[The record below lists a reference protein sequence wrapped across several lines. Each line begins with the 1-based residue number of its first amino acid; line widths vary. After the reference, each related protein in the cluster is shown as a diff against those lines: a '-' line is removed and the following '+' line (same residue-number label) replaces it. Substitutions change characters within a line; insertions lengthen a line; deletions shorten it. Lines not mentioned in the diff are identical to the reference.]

1 MSTPPPKWARYVV
14 LIALDIMS
22 SLHAVPPLSFFFS
35 SAHFRLR
42 LVHLKMFFL
51 RSIPVP
57 YAYIA
62 SADSVTGAPTQNLLE
77 CLPPNYSRSREITF
91 PSYDEPEAT
100 CCDANGFYPELT
112 FSLQV
117 LLARHEAYMADAE
130 RDRTE
135 LTSRIDQ
142 LETDKRD
149 LEADNAKTIEENR
162 MLLDQLEALNTSVT
176 DAEVQ
181 ITTLEAALRSSQLS
195 VRRLEGAA
203 ARAAELEK
211 ELEYLER
218 EQEKIQNDLFSSQR
232 DARSAIQRWRTA
244 ERGISSLQDQLE
256 RIEREA
262 TQERER
268 HAEVVERLERQSA
281 MEKDL
286 TAAAG
291 RLKGAAAT
299 KSLGDGK
306 TTNPAVS
313 HFVRDLLQD
322 NANLQLGIAELRELL
337 ASSNDEI
344 QLLREQLVYHQ
355 PIGEGEA
362 SAAST
367 LRAELG
373 PQEHEMNHETPT
385 RKPSVHRH
393 APKLSQEL
401 HIHHHYHVKPDAKKP
416 KKKRHGLSA
425 SIFSPPMRS
434 PSTPPGGQWQMNQG
448 SPAPALLSHGYR
460 DSVSTV
466 PSNRWSVFSEN
477 MSDAAISSVPTS
489 PRSNN
494 RDSMFGRSMLEGSC
508 PTSPVT
514 STDPRS
520 PGFENFYRQGPSDHS
535 AYHFQQSHLPL
546 LDKGSDGKAAV
557 SMSSTPIQPSN
568 LDSYGANS
576 QATPDRLTESP
587 TDMSRSPESTRTSP
601 LALTVSTSASLDDT
615 DDNSSITPTSTAGG
629 PPVYRKIHRTTSH
642 ESIMSLSGG
651 LDIHTLKTR
660 PSQLTLRHLGTA
672 AVADTGLSAVT
683 ASPTISRVI
692 SGNGRPGSA
701 ALRDSLSLG
710 LPMPRTRVVSAGVSG
725 SPATSTLTSFATPRQ
740 PTSALGRF
748 AAWRLW
754 GGSSSAST
762 TPSST
767 TPVPAIQEA
776 VVTTVEDVS
785 TTPKSPLTPAS
796 LCSSSKSP
804 REQQRDF
811 SRPAGINQAGAIPG
825 FQEYFA
831 AHQRRAPPSKVTPDV
846 VDRDALM
853 EVLNGE

>member
-1 MSTPPPKWARYVV
+1 MEAE
-14 LIALDIMS
+14 
-22 SLHAVPPLSFFFS
+22 S
-35 SAHFRLR
+35 SAS
-42 LVHLKMFFL
+42 VTVNAMAAISSAL
-51 RSIPVP
+51 RSE
-57 YAYIA
+57 
-62 SADSVTGAPTQNLLE
+62 SVKIQCCCGRPDCVFLKHNCSVLE
-77 CLPPNYSRSREITF
+77 SVEKDVHT
-91 PSYDEPEAT
+91 A
-100 CCDANGFYPELT
+100 AKMG
-112 FSLQV
+112 QV

-142 LETDKRD
+142 LETDKRG

-232 DARSAIQRWRTA
+232 DARSAVQRWKTA
-244 ERGISSLQDQLE
+244 ERGISNLQDQLE

-268 HAEVVERLERQSA
+268 HAEIVERLERQSA

-355 PIGEGEA
+355 PIAQGEA

-385 RKPSVHRH
+385 RKPSVHQH

-401 HIHHHYHVKPDAKKP
+401 HIHHHYHVKPEAKKP

-448 SPAPALLSHGYR
+448 SHTPALLSHGYR

-494 RDSMFGRSMLEGSC
+494 RDSMFDRSMLEGSC
-508 PTSPVT
+508 PTSPIT

-520 PGFENFYRQGPSDHS
+520 PGFENAYRQGPSDAS
-535 AYHFQQSHLPL
+535 AHNFQHLHFSS
-546 LDKGSDGKAAV
+546 LDKGSDENAAV
-557 SMSSTPIQPSN
+557 SMSTTPIQSSN
-568 LDSYGANS
+568 LDAFVANS
-576 QATPDRLTESP
+576 QATPDRLTDSP
-587 TDMSRSPESTRTSP
+587 MDMSRSPESTRTSP
-601 LALTVSTSASLDDT
+601 LALTVSTGVSLDDT

-629 PPVYRKIHRTTSH
+629 RPMSRKIHRAASH

-651 LDIHTLKTR
+651 LDIHTLKAR
-660 PSQLTLRHLGTA
+660 PSQLTLRHLGTMA
-672 AVADTGLSAVT
+672 AADTGLSAVT
-683 ASPTISRVI
+683 ASPTISRVVA
-692 SGNGRPGSA
+692 GNGRPGSA
-701 ALRDSLSLG
+701 ALRDSLSIG

-725 SPATSTLTSFATPRQ
+725 TSTGTSFATPRQ

-767 TPVPAIQEA
+767 PPVPAIQES
-776 VVTTVEDVS
+776 VVTAVEDAS
-785 TTPKSPLTPAS
+785 ATPKSPLTPAS
-796 LCSSSKSP
+796 LGSSTKSP
-804 REQQRDF
+804 REQQHRDF

-846 VDRDALM
+846 VDRDALR
-853 EVLNGE
+853 EVLDGE